1 MNQILLTKKIYNK
14 IKKIYFILF
23 IIFIFLILI
32 ISFTFFHNIYSIY
45 AKRVNSKHALSIY
58 KISTL
63 YSNIPLSNNTAI
75 IGMIDIPIINISY
88 PIISKTSE
96 ELLKI
101 SPCRFAGPFP
111 NRFGNMCIAA
121 HNYKNNLMFSK
132 LNKLEKKDSIYITDL
147 NKDKFEYI
155 VYEKYISSEDDWSCI
170 NQQNNIEITLITCNT
185 SNNKERIIIKAKMK
199 EF

>member
-1 MNQILLTKKIYNK
+1 
-14 IKKIYFILF
+14 
-23 IIFIFLILI
+23 
-32 ISFTFFHNIYSIY
+32 
-45 AKRVNSKHALSIY
+45 
-58 KISTL
+58 
-63 YSNIPLSNNTAI
+63 
-75 IGMIDIPIINISY
+75 MIDIPIINISY

-185 SNNKERIIIKAKMK
+185 SNNKEIIIIKAKMK